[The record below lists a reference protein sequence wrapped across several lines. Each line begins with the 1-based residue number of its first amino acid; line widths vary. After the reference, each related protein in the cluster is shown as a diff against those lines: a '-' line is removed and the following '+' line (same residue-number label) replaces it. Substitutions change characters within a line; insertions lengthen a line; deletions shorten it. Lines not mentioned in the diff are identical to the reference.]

1 MTMIFGSLAA
11 ILGHYTETK
20 SLREFF
26 SRLWKKPYPPVII
39 YYALCLVWVALGVFT
54 TPFSVTQLK
63 SPLTGD
69 IEYAAVYQPWYR
81 GLTILV
87 GIAVFVYPCFTL
99 FRLSKQPKDEKVKRS
114 LKIFFVCLVLYTL
127 TAPILTFIR
136 KYGYSEYELI
146 YLSHMALLA
155 IMWYGFREATVFSE
169 FFEKPRYILF
179 AKGPLDSFSRSLGL
193 EHDELVGRKILLE
206 FDAASNYEKIIH
218 NFVIEA
224 LSNKESVAIFTRRG
238 SAIHS
243 SLSGEKDV
251 KFFCLTQ
258 QVAVPTRFSDTEIL
272 LASNETSIML
282 NLLDKMLKSKE
293 EGAVN
298 IIFDNL
304 SDLVL
309 TIGFEKTYNFMKSA
323 TEMLASRNITALFL
337 VNTLAHSPTIL
348 SSLRS
353 LFSNQIFFDR
363 SGIRS
368 IKLEKKVGKAE
379 MKSHLP
385 KIR

>member
-1 MTMIFGSLAA
+1 
-11 ILGHYTETK
+11 
-20 SLREFF
+20 
-26 SRLWKKPYPPVII
+26 
-39 YYALCLVWVALGVFT
+39 
-54 TPFSVTQLK
+54 
-63 SPLTGD
+63 
-69 IEYAAVYQPWYR
+69 
-81 GLTILV
+81 
-87 GIAVFVYPCFTL
+87 
-99 FRLSKQPKDEKVKRS
+99 
-114 LKIFFVCLVLYTL
+114 
-127 TAPILTFIR
+127 
-136 KYGYSEYELI
+136 
-146 YLSHMALLA
+146 
-155 IMWYGFREATVFSE
+155 
-169 FFEKPRYILF
+169 
-179 AKGPLDSFSRSLGL
+179 
-193 EHDELVGRKILLE
+193 
-206 FDAASNYEKIIH
+206 
-218 NFVIEA
+218 
-224 LSNKESVAIFTRRG
+224 
-238 SAIHS
+238 
-243 SLSGEKDV
+243 
-251 KFFCLTQ
+251 LTQ